1 MSTVIYLENGL
12 CPQNRRVEQHS
23 GSIRELAPNWQT
35 PYVAFLGGQA
45 ILRKDWDIIPTD
57 DQTLAFIDV
66 DAIPQGGGGGSNP
79 LRLVLMIAVMVYA
92 PGLAQG
98 LVFGSGIG
106 AAAALGSTGLAIF
119 NAAAVFVGMS
129 LVNAVAPPPK
139 PTSPQQAAALAAPS
153 PTYSLQAQGNSARL
167 EAAIPEHFG
176 RHIVYP
182 DFGAQPYAEYA
193 GNEQYLYQL
202 LVIGRGSYDLEEL
215 KIEDTPSTSFDEI
228 TTEIIQPYG
237 QVTLFPAAVTTSVE
251 VSGQTLSPTVVG
263 PFVANAVGTLANKLA
278 FDFVAPRGLYY
289 ANDDGSL
296 SERTVTVIIEVATVD
311 DDGNLTSGWTNLTI
325 GAGYTPW
332 SDWTFVQ
339 KLPNST
345 NPYTNTATQE
355 WEVRRGL
362 QSWYLYTRTR
372 TVTDGAQKTA
382 ASTTPQ
388 RWSLSYDVTP
398 ARYTARVSR
407 VGEESTAS
415 REANSVV
422 WAGLRAYQ
430 PDVAGKNYGD
440 CTLLAMRMRAS
451 DNLSAQ
457 ASRKI
462 NLIATR
468 KLPIWNGTSWSALTA
483 TRNPAWAMTY
493 AAKQVGL
500 TDAQI
505 DLQSMLTLANGC
517 TARGDTF
524 DARFDNFLSFWEA
537 ATKIAQSVRA
547 KPYMQGG
554 ILRVVRDQAAT
565 IPVALFSQRNIVK
578 GSFSVNY
585 LMPTE
590 DTADSVDVSY
600 FDDIKWAPAKVRS
613 TLAGSTAAK
622 PAKIDIFGVT
632 SRAQAWR
639 EGLYQAACNKY
650 RRKIISF
657 QTEMEGFIPSFG
669 DLIAIQHDMPAWGQ
683 GGEVVKVT
691 RNLLRYSEQ
700 FDNAVWVKVGSTV
713 SPSIDGVRT
722 VYKLIE
728 TNTTGPHNIQQ
739 TYVAPAGVSIP
750 LSIKAKADTRKNIRL
765 SGRGGNWVVFPEA
778 YFDLEF
784 GTLLSSTVP
793 AVIENLGDGWFRC
806 SITGITTT
814 GVNSGL
820 NVNVVNT
827 SGVTSYTGDGVSG
840 IYIDAAQLE
849 INSIVGPYIPTSAN
863 PVTGLTLSEP
873 PVFTTG
879 LHYLGLRK
887 RDGSVDGPYACT
899 ATMDPYT
906 VALGSDPVI
915 NPYTGQMEERTHYA
929 FGPGVTWRQPARVLS
944 AKPQSLHIVSI
955 EAVNEDDSVH
965 TADTGVTMP
974 VQVFSQLSGY
984 QNAPQ
989 VLGVTARFL
998 FNYSNMATV
1007 SWQPAP
1013 WANKYEVQS
1022 SSGDGVWSHVGET
1035 SATSLNFTATYG
1047 KTTLVRV
1054 AASNLSRGAWAQS
1067 MIAIVPPFD
1076 PTGLSYTQELGGVRI
1091 KWDERLETNFYEL
1104 RTGASWDTATLIAPV
1119 TGTEYL
1125 WAAQPTG
1132 TITLW
1137 LKSIDANGNY
1147 STNAISLNAVITGP
1161 GAPDASYETAGP
1173 DEVLSWTI
1181 PTSGFT
1187 VDRYEIRQGAS
1198 WAAGVKVDSTK
1209 ATSYRRKVDYSGART
1224 YWIAAVDV
1232 QDNYGEPDSLSVNI
1246 TIPSVVT
1253 SQRVEVID
1261 NNVLLFWNPPT
1272 TGTLPVDRY
1281 EVRKGASWASGEVV
1295 GSNGN
1300 STFAAV
1306 FEQSGGTY
1314 TYWIAA
1320 VDSAGNFGV
1329 AASIVAAVSQPPD
1342 YILRNDMNSDFSGT
1356 KVNALPFEGGLL
1368 LPVNTT
1374 ETWTQHF
1381 VNNGYAT
1388 PQAQITAGNP
1398 LYIEPGMTSAT
1409 YTEAID
1415 YGTTLPATTI
1425 SVTLNSTAVAGAV
1438 TASCQIK
1445 YSNVSATGPWTN
1457 APAGA
1462 TSTLATNFR
1471 WVQVVYTFTAA
1482 GGPHLLKVN
1491 ALNIKLSVKNRTD
1504 SGSGVI
1510 TNATTGVYIPFGYA
1524 FIDADTPI
1532 VQPQGTVPL
1541 IAVVDYT
1548 DTPNPT
1554 GFTVY
1559 LYTTAG
1565 VKTTGSFSWT
1575 VRGY

>member
-12 CPQNRRVEQHS
+12 CPQNRRVEQHT

-35 PYVAFLGGQA
+35 PYVAFLGGQT

-79 LRLVLMIAVMVYA
+79 LRTILMIAVMVAAPQLA
-92 PGLAQG
+92 PGLYG
-98 LVFGSGIG
+98 
-106 AAAALGSTGLAIF
+106 ALGGTFVSANAGLMLTGIQAGITLA
-119 NAAAVFVGMS
+119 GMA

-167 EAAIPEHFG
+167 ESAIPEHFG

-202 LVIGRGSYDLEEL
+202 LVIGCGSYDLEEL
-215 KIEDTPSTSFDEI
+215 KIEDTPSSSFDEI
-228 TTEIIQPYG
+228 TTEVIQPYG

-311 DDGNLTSGWTNLTI
+311 DDGNLTSGWTNLTS
-325 GAGYTPW
+325 GAGYSAW
-332 SDWTFVQ
+332 SDWTFVRT
-339 KLPNST
+339 LPNST

-355 WEVRRGL
+355 WEVRGGGNQRR
-362 QSWYLYTRTR
+362 YLYTRTR
-372 TVTDGAQKTA
+372 SVISGAQKTA
-382 ASTTPQ
+382 ATTTPQ

-398 ARYTARVSR
+398 GRYTVRVSR
-407 VGEESTAS
+407 VGNESTAS
-415 REANSVV
+415 READSVV

-440 CTLLAMRMRAS
+440 CTLLAIKMRAS

-683 GGEVVKVT
+683 GGEVKAWNPAT
-691 RNLLRYSEQ
+691 R
-700 FDNAVWVKVGSTV
+700 A
-713 SPSIDGVRT
+713 
-722 VYKLIE
+722 
-728 TNTTGPHNIQQ
+728 
-739 TYVAPAGVSIP
+739 
-750 LSIKAKADTRKNIRL
+750 
-765 SGRGGNWVVFPEA
+765 
-778 YFDLEF
+778 
-784 GTLLSSTVP
+784 
-793 AVIENLGDGWFRC
+793 
-806 SITGITTT
+806 
-814 GVNSGL
+814 
-820 NVNVVNT
+820 
-827 SGVTSYTGDGVSG
+827 
-840 IYIDAAQLE
+840 
-849 INSIVGPYIPTSAN
+849 
-863 PVTGLTLSEP
+863 LTLSEP

-879 LHYLGLRK
+879 THYIGLRK

-899 ATMDPYT
+899 ATIDPYT
-906 VALGSDPVI
+906 VALGSNPVI

-974 VQVFSQLSGY
+974 VQVFSQLAGY

-989 VLGVTARFL
+989 VLGVAARFL

-1067 MIAIVPPFD
+1067 LIAIVPPFD

-1125 WAAQPTG
+1125 WAAQPAG

-1147 STNAISLNAVITGP
+1147 STNAISLNAAITGP
-1161 GAPDASYETAGP
+1161 GAPDATYETAGP

-1209 ATSYRRKVDYSGART
+1209 ATSYRRKVNYAGARA

-1232 QDNYGEPDSLSVNI
+1232 KDNYGEFDSLYVNVS
-1246 TIPSVVT
+1246 IPSAVT
-1253 SQRVEVID
+1253 SPRVEVID

-1342 YILRNDMNSDFSGT
+1342 YILRNDMSSTFSGA
-1356 KVNALPFEGGLL
+1356 KVNALLFEGGLL

-1425 SVTLNSTAVAGAV
+1425 SVTLNSTAVAGTV
-1438 TASCQIK
+1438 TSSCQIK

-1457 APAGA
+1457 APVGA

-1471 WVQVVYTFTAA
+1471 WVQVIYTFTAA
-1482 GGPHLLKVN
+1482 GGHNLLKVN

-1510 TNATTGVYIPFGYA
+1510 TNATTGVYVPFGYA
-1524 FIDADTPI
+1524 FIDADTPM
-1532 VQPQGTVPL
+1532 VQPQGAVPL

-1548 DTPNPT
+1548 DVPNPT